1 MAKKELDRA
10 INETGVYKAVD
21 VQKLQSDG
29 VRPPELPDINIDQV
43 KHIISGR
50 NAPRFFKK

>member
-21 VQKLQSDG
+21 VQKLQSAG
-29 VRPPELPDINIDQV
+29 IRPPELPDINIDQV